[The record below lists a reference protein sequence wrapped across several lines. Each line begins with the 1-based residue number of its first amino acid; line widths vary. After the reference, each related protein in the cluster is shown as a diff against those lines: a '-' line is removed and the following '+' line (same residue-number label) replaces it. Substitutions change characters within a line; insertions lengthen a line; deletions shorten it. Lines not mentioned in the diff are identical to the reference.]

1 MHAPTKI
8 AEAAPR
14 NVSLLLIMELL
25 FNDETYVLLA
35 DLVVRSVALLRRS
48 AADTA
53 ERLRDS
59 ANCFGTRDGAIIV
72 EFYSDLVSLNFSIT

>member
-35 DLVVRSVALLRRS
+35 DLVVRSVALLRRPT
-48 AADTA
+48 ADAA
-53 ERLRDS
+53 ERFRDVPS
-59 ANCFGTRDGAIIV
+59 EPRVIVPRDDRSVLISHDPRAP
-72 EFYSDLVSLNFSIT
+72 